1 LRGANCRALRFPDRN
16 VSRFTCAA
24 SLPSYVVEGSKP
36 RASSRR
42 RCVERAQTPFI
53 HGGFNVEQVSQAC
66 HGDDRSRL
74 AVERRADFIS
84 FRVVTVL
91 LQGRNPRHER
101 ICLSFAQDQA
111 RRTNLQ
117 NIKSDRLAVSGTRDN
132 FFAVMTCVGKVVVV
146 MVSGDPGT
154 NGNPLAQE
162 LFDNVRRETCID
174 GC

>member
-1 LRGANCRALRFPDRN
+1 MSNKTLRLAMAAISAGSLWSAALT
-16 VSRFTCAA
+16 SSA
-24 SLPSYVVEGSKP
+24 S
-36 RASSRR
+36 ASSLFFFKGPT
-42 RCVERAQTPFI
+42 RAP
-53 HGGFNVEQVSQAC
+53 N
-66 HGDDRSRL
+66 
-74 AVERRADFIS
+74 
-84 FRVVTVL
+84 
-91 LQGRNPRHER
+91 ER

-154 NGNPLAQE
+154 NGSPLAQE